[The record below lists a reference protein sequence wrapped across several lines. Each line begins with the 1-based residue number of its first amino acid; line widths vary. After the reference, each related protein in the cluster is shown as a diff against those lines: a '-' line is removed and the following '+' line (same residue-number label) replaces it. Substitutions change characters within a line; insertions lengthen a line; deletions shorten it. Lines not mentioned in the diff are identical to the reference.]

1 MIIGS
6 LVLGNPENGWMA
18 IILIVAGV
26 LSLILNYAKVSR
38 SRGSKLLLGGLKFL
52 GLALIA
58 LCLLNPQ
65 WSARQI
71 TPGENIVLVLADK
84 SASMQI
90 QQSGQPLGE
99 TFREQL
105 ADPKQ
110 PWQVRLGQ
118 DFDVR
123 HYEFGARVA
132 PSDAFLKLDFDDGSS
147 QLISTLNT
155 LTKRYRQQ
163 PLAGIVL
170 FTDGNATDASG
181 KLESDIPIFPVVMSD
196 SPSAPKDI
204 RIEQVS
210 VSQTPFEDA
219 PVTVQATIKGTSIGS
234 TKVVAKLTGP
244 DDFKQS
250 QVLDISDESQA
261 TARFQFSPKSAG
273 IQFYE
278 LVVHLASEPNALA
291 PQAGGAIKAL
301 RASEASSESTL
312 ANNTRLVVVDRG
324 VDKHR
329 ILYVGGRPNWEHKFM
344 NRALHE
350 DEQVHLVSLIRI
362 ARKEAKFD
370 FRGRAGESA
379 NSLFRGFDDVDEE
392 TEEYDQPVLK
402 PINVRDG
409 KELSDGFPQSKEVL
423 YEYEA
428 IILDDVEAEFFTH
441 DQMALLDRFVAERGG
456 GLLMLGGRD
465 SFRHG
470 GWHKTPLRDAMPVY
484 MDRPAQA
491 AEGPLEWDLTRDGWL
506 EPWMRLREN
515 EQNENQRISSM
526 PAFSIFNQVDEV
538 KPGARQLALLENQ
551 YGDAAPALVSQ
562 QYGKGRSAALLI
574 GDLWKWALKRSD
586 DNQDDLAKAWRQITR
601 WLIADVPAQVQVD
614 LDWTQ
619 LGQAEAVNLNVRVH
633 DKKFQPQDNAA
644 VQIQIAQPGKKKK
657 LRLDATP
664 SLEEPGLFQ
673 ASYAPRERGAYTAT
687 VEVTDEQGI
696 RSGSVDVGW
705 TSDPTAAEFQQ
716 TAIDLP
722 LLENLAEKSG
732 GQIVKLDE
740 LENFVT
746 TLPLRDLPVME
757 VSTTSIWHTPIL
769 LMAALACFAVEW
781 GLRRWKGLP

>member
-1 MIIGS
+1 MSIGS

-18 IILIVAGV
+18 IILLIVGM
-26 LSLILNYAKVSR
+26 LSLILNYTRISR
-38 SRGSKLLLGGLKFL
+38 PRSSRILLGGLKFMGL
-52 GLALIA
+52 GLIA

-90 QQSGQPLGE
+90 QQDGQPLGDA
-99 TFREQL
+99 FREQL
-105 ADPKQ
+105 ANPKQ

-132 PSDAFLKLDFDDGSS
+132 PSEAFLKLDFEDGRS
-147 QLISTLNT
+147 QLNSTLNT
-155 LTKRYRQQ
+155 LVKRYRQQ

-170 FTDGNATDASG
+170 FTDGNATDVM
-181 KLESDIPIFPVVMSD
+181 ESVETEIPIFPVVLNNDVAS
-196 SPSAPKDI
+196 PKDV

-219 PVTVQATIKGTSIGS
+219 PVTVQATITGTSIGS
-234 TKVVAKLTGP
+234 TKVVATLTGP

-250 QVLDISDESQA
+250 HVLDVSEESQA
-261 TARFQFSPKSAG
+261 TARFQFSPKDAG

-278 LVVHLASEPNALA
+278 LMVHLASEPNAF
-291 PQAGGAIKAL
+291 
-301 RASEASSESTL
+301 RDSMSSESTL
-312 ANNTRLVVVDRG
+312 ANNRRLIVVDRG
-324 VDKHR
+324 AEKHR

-409 KELSDGFPQSKEVL
+409 KELSDGFPQTKDVL

-428 IILDDVEAEFFTH
+428 VILDDVEAEFFTH

-470 GWHKTPLRDAMPVY
+470 GWHKTPLRDAMPIY
-484 MDRPAQA
+484 LDRPSQPV
-491 AEGPLEWDLTRDGWL
+491 EGPFEWELTREGWL
-506 EPWMRLREN
+506 EPWMRLRDT
-515 EQNENQRISSM
+515 EQNENLRISSM
-526 PAFSIFNQVDEV
+526 PKFSIFNQVDEL

-551 YGDAAPALVSQ
+551 YGDAAPALVAQ
-562 QYGKGRSAALLI
+562 QYGKGRAAALLI
-574 GDLWKWALKRSD
+574 GDLWKWALKRTND
-586 DNQDDLAKAWRQITR
+586 DQDDLAKAWRQITR

-619 LGQAEAVNLNVRVH
+619 LGQAEAVNLNIRVH
-633 DKKFQPQDNAA
+633 DKKFQPQDNAS
-644 VQIQIAQPGKKKK
+644 VQIQIAQPDQKKK
-657 LRLDATP
+657 LTLDATP

-673 ASYAPRERGAYTAT
+673 ASYVPRKRGAYTAT
-687 VEVTDEQGI
+687 VEVTNDQGI
-696 RSGSVDVGW
+696 RSGNVEVGW
-705 TSDPTAAEFQQ
+705 TSDPTAAEFQK
-716 TAIDLP
+716 TAMNFSHLKDL
-722 LLENLAEKSG
+722 ARKTG
-732 GQIVKLDE
+732 GQIVELNQLD
-740 LENFVT
+740 NFVAS
-746 TLPLRDLPVME
+746 LPLRDLPVME

-769 LMAALACFAVEW
+769 LMVALACFALEW

>member
-18 IILIVAGV
+18 IVLLVVGL
-26 LSLILNYAKVSR
+26 LSLILNYARIARPRK
-38 SRGSKLLLGGLKFL
+38 SKLLLAGLKAV

-58 LCLLNPQ
+58 LCLVNPQ

-90 QQSGQPLGE
+90 QHNDSALGD
-99 TFREQL
+99 TFRGQL
-105 ADPKQ
+105 SDPKQ

-132 PSDAFLKLDFDDGSS
+132 PSEAFQSLEFDDGRS
-147 QLISTLNT
+147 QLCSTLET
-155 LTKRYRQQ
+155 LTKRYRNQ
-163 PLAGIVL
+163 PLAAILL
-170 FTDGNATDASG
+170 FTDGNATDVSTA
-181 KLESDIPIFPVVMSD
+181 LEYDVPVFPVLSD
-196 SPSAPKDI
+196 ENSQSPKDI
-204 RIEQVS
+204 RIDQVS

-219 PVTVQATIKGTSIGS
+219 PVTVQATITGTTST

-250 QVLDISDESQA
+250 QVLDVSENAQG

-273 IQFYE
+273 IQFYD
-278 LVVHLASEPNALA
+278 LTVQLASEPNAFRDPA
-291 PQAGGAIKAL
+291 VS
-301 RASEASSESTL
+301 SEATL
-312 ANNTRLVVVDRG
+312 HNNKRLLVVDRG
-324 VDKHR
+324 AERHR

-344 NRALHE
+344 NRALME

-409 KELSDGFPQSKEVL
+409 NELRDGFPQTKEVL

-428 IILDDVEAEFFTH
+428 VILDDLESEFFTH

-465 SFRHG
+465 SYRHG
-470 GWHKTPLRDAMPVY
+470 GWHKTPLKDAMPIY
-484 MDRPAQA
+484 MDRPAQPVD
-491 AEGPLEWDLTRDGWL
+491 GPLTWDLTREGWL

-515 EQNENQRISSM
+515 EQNENTRISTM
-526 PAFSIFNQVDEV
+526 PEFTIFNQFDEI
-538 KPGARQLALLENQ
+538 KPGARQLALLENKF
-551 YGDAAPALVSQ
+551 GEAAPALVSQ
-562 QYGKGRSAALLI
+562 QYGKGRSAALLV
-574 GDLWKWALKRSD
+574 GDLWKWALKRSPD
-586 DNQDDLAKAWRQITR
+586 DQDDLAKAWRQITR
-601 WLIADVPAQVQVD
+601 WLIADVPAQVDVD

-619 LGQAEAVNLNVRVH
+619 LGQSEAVEFNVRVH
-633 DKKFQPQDNAA
+633 DKEFQPQDNAA
-644 VQIQIAQPGKKKK
+644 VQIKIAQPGEKKK

-673 ASYAPRERGAYTAT
+673 ASYVPRQPGAYTAT
-687 VEVTDEQGI
+687 VDVTDDSGI
-696 RSGSVDVGW
+696 QSGSVEVGW
-705 TSDPTAAEFQQ
+705 TSDPTAAEFKQ
-716 TAIDLP
+716 TAINYPFLKD
-722 LLENLAEKSG
+722 LAEKSG
-732 GQIVKLDE
+732 GAIVRLDN
-740 LENFVT
+740 LESFVT
-746 TLPLRDLPVME
+746 SLPLRDLPVME
-757 VSTTSIWHTPIL
+757 VATTSIWHTPIL
-769 LMAALACFAVEW
+769 LLAALACFALEW